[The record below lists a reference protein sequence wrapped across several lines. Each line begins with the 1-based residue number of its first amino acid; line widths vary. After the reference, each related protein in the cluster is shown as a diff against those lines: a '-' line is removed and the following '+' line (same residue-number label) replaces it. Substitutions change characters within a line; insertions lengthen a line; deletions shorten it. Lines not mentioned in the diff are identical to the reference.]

1 MDTQQKGSSGIIAD
15 ALPPVDIRD
24 APKVLPDQ
32 AVAGVGQPAFAVPTS
47 GNRFA
52 GFGLRFSAALL
63 DGGIFAI
70 VGVVLSVIFTVGSAT
85 LFTGGP
91 DLQASYL
98 SSNPTSV
105 IYATIAAYILQII
118 VQIAIGFYY
127 FVIHQ
132 HKNGQTFGKKRM
144 GIKVIDIETGETPS
158 MGKLALRETIG
169 KWVSF
174 ITIIGLY
181 MPLWDEKKQ
190 ALHDKIAG
198 TAVVKV

>member
-24 APKVLPDQ
+24 APRLSTDQ
-32 AVAGVGQPAFAVPTS
+32 ATAGVGQPAFATPTS
-47 GNRFA
+47 GDRFA
-52 GFGLRFSAALL
+52 GFGLRFSAALI
-63 DGGIFAI
+63 DGGIFTV
-70 VGVVLSVIFTVGSAT
+70 VGIVLSVIFTLGSVT
-85 LFTGGP
+85 LFTGGS

-98 SSNPTSV
+98 SDPLSAV
-105 IYATIAAYILQII
+105 YAGLTAYILQFL
-118 VQIAIGFYY
+118 VQFAISFYY

-132 HKNGQTFGKKRM
+132 HKNGQTIGKKRM
-144 GIKVIDIETGETPS
+144 GIKVIDLASGQTPS
-158 MGKLALRETIG
+158 IGKLALRETIG
-169 KWVSF
+169 KWLSL

-181 MPLWDEKKQ
+181 MPLWDSKKQ